1 MNETEL
7 IDYVQ
12 QAFHME
18 DEKHKQLLD
27 IATMK
32 EVHRVKILSL
42 YFLSLLFTLQE
53 PYLKCNLEVHGA
65 RSLRGKDISGLSDP
79 FCTFYLSTN
88 PHARY
93 NTSYKPKT
101 LNPTWNEDFVL

>member
-1 MNETEL
+1 M
-7 IDYVQ
+7 
-12 QAFHME
+12 
-18 DEKHKQLLD
+18 
-27 IATMK
+27 
-32 EVHRVKILSL
+32 
-42 YFLSLLFTLQE
+42 
-53 PYLKCNLEVHGA
+53 KCNLEVHGA

>member
-32 EVHRVKILSL
+32 EVHLVKGCVAV
-42 YFLSLLFTLQE
+42 FCNNAFHAPGTLFE
-53 PYLKCNLEVHGA
+53 M
-65 RSLRGKDISGLSDP
+65 
-79 FCTFYLSTN
+79 
-88 PHARY
+88 
-93 NTSYKPKT
+93 
-101 LNPTWNEDFVL
+101 

>member
-32 EVHRVKILSL
+32 EVVHHSLDMDLEFSTLIGRGPTRLCSNWLDLDHSVAMPAIL
-42 YFLSLLFTLQE
+42 
-53 PYLKCNLEVHGA
+53 CH
-65 RSLRGKDISGLSDP
+65 KDKG
-79 FCTFYLSTN
+79 FG
-88 PHARY
+88 
-93 NTSYKPKT
+93 PK
-101 LNPTWNEDFVL
+101 